1 MNLDMF
7 NMVVLKYLKE
17 NPERFNLWE
26 KQKFLHDVQVWLEGK
41 SEFIDDEVFDFLVS
55 TGIAQKNNREEDFLS
70 YLNSKYGVIR
80 FHKILDVG
88 AGRMC
93 KLSKILARYGNSMY
107 AIDPNIRL
115 SANEAKNLN
124 IKGIMPQKFMC
135 DEYSKNGKG
144 TNIKHYDMLV
154 GLEPCDATE
163 HIIRQGLKYDKP
175 FDVLLCAVPHKAL
188 NGKTFKSAQE
198 WQEYLLSIS
207 SELTIKEHNKSNII
221 SNVKDGE
228 GFSK

>member
-1 MNLDMF
+1 
-7 NMVVLKYLKE
+7 
-17 NPERFNLWE
+17 
-26 KQKFLHDVQVWLEGK
+26 
-41 SEFIDDEVFDFLVS
+41 
-55 TGIAQKNNREEDFLS
+55 
-70 YLNSKYGVIR
+70 
-80 FHKILDVG
+80 
-88 AGRMC
+88 MC
-93 KLSKILARYGNSMY
+93 KLSKILARYGNSMH

-115 SANEAKNLN
+115 SANEAKNSN
-124 IKGIMPQKFMC
+124 IKIMPQKFMC

-175 FDVLLCAVPHKAL
+175 CDVLLCAVPHNAL

-207 SELTIKEHNKSNII
+207 SELTIKEHNKSSII
-221 SNVKDGE
+221 SNVKDSE